1 MLIFEVPTANQHSSF
16 IIFHSSLFSATS
28 WHDGGI
34 SAALRHTSFII
45 FHSSLFPLH
54 HGILAESPLRFN
66 ILHSSFFTLH
76 FFPLHHGMMA
86 GSPLRFNILH
96 SSFFTLHFFPLHH
109 GMMAGSPLRFNILYS
124 SFFTLHFLPS
134 PPRSPKLFSAKA
146 TQPAH
151 SSLSRDLKCIASA
164 KCGISISL
172 LPARSAI
179 VLDTFRIRSYAL
191 ADNCSFFMAVF
202 NSAEPAASI

>member
-96 SSFFTLHFFPLHH
+96 SSFFTLHF
-109 GMMAGSPLRFNILYS
+109 
-124 SFFTLHFLPS
+124 LPS